1 MMDRLHLR
9 RPRGLLRAGKND
21 FPFLRN
27 VEKAEAGAALAD
39 YVEAARGGPVV
50 ITVRGRPVAF
60 LARVTKI
67 DLEDLSM
74 STDPDFIAL
83 LRRSRARYRAG
94 GGIPLEEI
102 EREFGVR
109 PGPARGGTIRA
120 RGGSRRASRVR

>member
-1 MMDRLHLR
+1 MDKMNLR
-9 RPRGLLRAGKND
+9 RPRYLLRAGREE

-27 VEKAEAGAALAD
+27 VEKAEATATLAD
-39 YVEAARGGPVV
+39 YVEEARRGPVV
-50 ITVRGRPVAF
+50 VTVRGRPVAF
-60 LARVTKI
+60 LARVARI

-83 LRRSRARYRAG
+83 LRRSRRTCRAG
-94 GGIPLEEI
+94 SGIPLEEI